1 MLAFGASGT
10 AERARNRLIRWRRGE
25 MSGHDLAPEPVLGE
39 KRDYRLGEMPLPV
52 QPVHPLI
59 GAKRSR
65 DGPGP
70 SHSADSP
77 TAAPPMKKVRI
88 NEIQIQTAETSE
100 ALEKKDKD
108 WKQLCTRLNELQEKA
123 KDCDEWK
130 RKHEDLQIF
139 FKEEEIK
146 LLKELYNAGV
156 RKLSPEV
163 LAMMNTE
170 TTAKSKTAIW
180 AQ

>member
-1 MLAFGASGT
+1 MATWGNVWS
-10 AERARNRLIRWRRGE
+10 RL
-25 MSGHDLAPEPVLGE
+25 SPEPGLGE

-77 TAAPPMKKVRI
+77 TATPPMKKVRI
-88 NEIQIQTAETSE
+88 NEIQIQTAEMSE

-123 KDCDEWK
+123 KDCD
-130 RKHEDLQIF
+130 
-139 FKEEEIK
+139 
-146 LLKELYNAGV
+146 
-156 RKLSPEV
+156 
-163 LAMMNTE
+163 
-170 TTAKSKTAIW
+170 
-180 AQ
+180 